1 MRERGLLN
9 PKLEENRSQ
18 GRSNKMAEWIKEV
31 RQNKTYIAVVIV
43 GLAMALYHLL
53 STQVVL
59 QAAKAHFNTHLGFCL
74 LLVFLDIFGKSKG
87 KFRRLWPLVLTLLA
101 LVATTYVQIYWQE
114 LEERAYFNTNLDLII
129 GFILIL
135 LVLEAT
141 RRNFGL
147 ILPVLAII
155 VVLYPF
161 VGKSLPEPFRC
172 TAYSLDQTISNL
184 SIGLTNGIYGIV
196 LPISAN
202 YIFLFVLFGG
212 LLQALGGTRFFMLLA
227 RLVADRIQGG
237 PGMMAVVSSSVV
249 GSITGSAAA
258 NVAITGSFT
267 IPLMKKV
274 GYKPE
279 YAAAIE
285 AAASNGG
292 QIMPPVMG
300 IVAFGMAGIT
310 GIPYLRIITMAVIP
324 ALLYY
329 WATGLYV
336 YFRAGQFQ
344 IKRVSDEKVDLK
356 DILFTLPS
364 FITPFI
370 VILALL
376 IKGYSVM
383 YVAFWAII
391 SSIFVAFAK
400 KDRPSLWAVVEGF
413 VNGARAGAGIGASAA
428 CVGLIM
434 ATFTMSGLGV
444 KISSGIYAWSGG
456 YLFLALLIIAAICV
470 LMGCG
475 GASLTGYFIVSIFA
489 VPALIKMGVGFEQ
502 AHFFTMFFAVFGFL
516 TPPIAVVALIAS
528 RLAEASYIKSAFEAT
543 KAAVGGFL
551 IPFMFIYCPILLLQ
565 SQELLQAVIGVIAS
579 ITCLFVLE
587 VAFVGYY
594 FMDCNV
600 GERLLAAVGGAL
612 LFIFFLLGNHVL
624 FIAGLIISIL
634 LTLLQWRKKQLLVSK
649 AHPQIEQV

>member
-1 MRERGLLN
+1 MVLSKMGDWRIEIRE
-9 PKLEENRSQ
+9 
-18 GRSNKMAEWIKEV
+18 NKI
-31 RQNKTYIAVVIV
+31 YIAVVIA
-43 GLAMALYHLL
+43 GLAMAFYHMA
-53 STQVVL
+53 STQVFL
-59 QAAKAHFNTHLGFCL
+59 QAAKAHLNTHLGFCL
-74 LLVFLDIFGKSKG
+74 LVAFLDISAKSKG
-87 KFRRLWPLVLTLLA
+87 QFRRLWPFSLTLLA
-101 LVATTYVQIYWQE
+101 IIATGYVQLYWQE
-114 LEERAYFNTNLDLII
+114 LEDRAYFNTTFDLVI
-129 GFILIL
+129 GLILIV

-147 ILPVLAII
+147 VLPVLTII

-184 SIGLTNGIYGIV
+184 SIGLANGIYGVV
-196 LPISAN
+196 LPTSAN

-212 LLQALGGTRFFMLLA
+212 LLQALGGTRFFMLVA
-227 RLVADRIQGG
+227 RLVAGRMQGG

-267 IPLMKKV
+267 IPLMKRV
-274 GYKPE
+274 GYRPE

-310 GIPYLRIITMAVIP
+310 GIPYLKIITMAVIP

-344 IKRVSDEKVDLK
+344 IKSVSEEKVDLK
-356 DILFTLPS
+356 ELLFALPS
-364 FITPFI
+364 FITPFV
-370 VILALL
+370 VILVLL

-391 SSIFVAFAK
+391 SSIVVSYLR
-400 KDRPSLWAVVEGF
+400 KDRPSISAIVEGL

-444 KISSGIYAWSGG
+444 KISSGIYVWSGG
-456 YLFLALLIIAAICV
+456 HLFLALLIIAAICV
-470 LMGCG
+470 LLGCG
-475 GASLTGYFIVSIFA
+475 GPSLTAYFIVSIFG
-489 VPALIKMGVGFEQ
+489 VPALMKMGIGFEQ
-502 AHFFTMFFAVFGFL
+502 AHFYTMFFGVFGFL
-516 TPPIAVVALIAS
+516 TPPVAVVALIAAK
-528 RLAEASYIKSAFEAT
+528 LAGAAYIKTAIEAT
-543 KAAVGGFL
+543 KSAVGGFV
-551 IPFMFIYCPILLLQ
+551 IPFMFIYCPFLLLQ
-565 SQELLQAVIGVIAS
+565 PQEPLQAVVGLIAS
-579 ITCLFVLE
+579 ILCLFILE
-587 VAFVGYY
+587 VSFVGYY
-594 FMDCNV
+594 FVRCSLP
-600 GERLLAAVGGAL
+600 ERLLAAAGGAS
-612 LFIFFLLGNHVL
+612 LFVFFIVQNYV
-624 FIAGLIISIL
+624 FFFAGLVVCIL
-634 LTLLQWRKKQLLVSK
+634 LTLLQWRRKHVLLRDTL
-649 AHPQIEQV
+649 PQPE

>member
-1 MRERGLLN
+1 
-9 PKLEENRSQ
+9 
-18 GRSNKMAEWIKEV
+18 MAEWIKEV

-53 STQVVL
+53 STQVFL
-59 QAAKAHFNTHLGFCL
+59 QAAKAHLNTHLGFCL
-74 LLVFLDIFGKSKG
+74 LVVFLDILAKSKG
-87 KFRRLWPLVLTLLA
+87 KFRRLWPLALTLLA
-101 LVATTYVQIYWQE
+101 LVATGYVQIYWQE

-129 GFILIL
+129 GFILIV

-172 TAYSLDQTISNL
+172 TAYSFDQTISNL
-184 SIGLTNGIYGIV
+184 SIGLANGIYGIV
-196 LPISAN
+196 LPTSAN

-227 RLVADRIQGG
+227 RLVAGKMQGG

-300 IVAFGMAGIT
+300 IVAFGMAGMT
-310 GIPYLRIITMAVIP
+310 GIPYLKIITMAVIP

-344 IKRVSDEKVDLK
+344 IKSVSDEKVDLK

-383 YVAFWAII
+383 YVAFWAIV
-391 SSIFVAFAK
+391 SSIVVAFVK
-400 KDRPSLWAVVEGF
+400 KDRPSIWAVVEGF

-489 VPALIKMGVGFEQ
+489 VPALIKMGIGFEQ

-528 RLAEASYIKSAFEAT
+528 RLAEAS
-543 KAAVGGFL
+543 AAVGGFL

-600 GERLLAAVGGAL
+600 GERLLAAAGGAL
-612 LFIFFLLGNHVL
+612 LFIFFILGNHVL

-634 LTLLQWRKKQLLVSK
+634 LTLLQWRRKHVLVRK
-649 AHPQIEQV
+649 AVPRVE

>member
-1 MRERGLLN
+1 ME
-9 PKLEENRSQ
+9 
-18 GRSNKMAEWIKEV
+18 EWIKEV

-53 STQVVL
+53 STQVFL

-87 KFRRLWPLVLTLLA
+87 QFRRLWPLVLTLLA

-212 LLQALGGTRFFMLLA
+212 VLQALGGSRFFMLLA

-300 IVAFGMAGIT
+300 IVAFGMAGMT
-310 GIPYLRIITMAVIP
+310 GIPYLKIITMAVIP

-344 IKRVSDEKVDLK
+344 IKSVSDEKVDLK

-383 YVAFWAII
+383 YVAFWAIV
-391 SSIFVAFAK
+391 SSIVVAFVK
-400 KDRPSLWAVVEGF
+400 KDRPSIWAVVEGF

-470 LMGCG
+470 FMGCG

-489 VPALIKMGVGFEQ
+489 VPALIKMGIGFEQ

-528 RLAEASYIKSAFEAT
+528 RLAEASYIKSAIEAT

-600 GERLLAAVGGAL
+600 GERLLAAAGGAL
-612 LFIFFLLGNHVL
+612 LFIFFILGNHVL

-634 LTLLQWRKKQLLVSK
+634 LTLLQWRKKQLLGSK
-649 AHPQIEQV
+649 ALPQIEQV